1 MAWMVL
7 VVANMVSRKD
17 GLGHDRRR
25 ERGGTKRGH
34 KDDKEFAVG
43 CETRR
48 PVYHIEGISS

>member
-25 ERGGTKRGH
+25 EREGTKRGH
-34 KDDKEFAVG
+34 DDDKEFAVDHG
-43 CETRR
+43 TRR
-48 PVYHIEGISS
+48 PVYHIEGMTS